1 MIDPREVLD
10 FMEAANNVVEAQT
23 RQMDKMAAE
32 INSLRAWKAGA
43 EEFVRGVQEATGT
56 TDIAKMAALSKTAS
70 EGRKGWSLGKP
81 AAVSKQAAAASTIR
95 ESDRKFYERFG
106 IPYKQ

>member
-23 RQMDKMAAE
+23 RKMDKMAAE
-32 INSLRAWKAGA
+32 ISSLQAWKVGA
-43 EEFVRGVQEATGT
+43 EQFVRNVQEATGT
-56 TDIAKMAALSKTAS
+56 TDVAKMAALSKKAAD
-70 EGRKGWSLGKP
+70 EGKVWSLGKP
-81 AAVSKQAAAASTIR
+81 AALPKKASAPSTIR